1 MLKTTP
7 LHELLARIHQLQLK
21 MRETGADSAIIVQN
35 ADLFYFTGTVQQGF
49 LFVPVE
55 GDAIFFV
62 RKILDRVRQESALE
76 KIFHARS
83 PREIANA
90 LSDFGYRLP
99 KVLGMELDVLPYNH
113 YSRFEKAFAGCEIV
127 DISPAIRSIRAIKSH
142 YELEIMKDVAQLS
155 DFMVSTAKR
164 SLREGMSEIEL
175 AAVVES
181 TARAQ
186 GHQGVIRSRG
196 FNQENYW
203 GQLISGPDAA
213 MASFANS
220 PTGGRGVTLAFPK
233 SSGHR
238 TIKRNEP
245 VMFDLVAA
253 RDGYLIDQTRILC
266 IGPLPAE
273 LERVYKVALEVHFEL
288 EAMIAPGI
296 LAGELFDRAL
306 DLSARKGLDSHFM
319 GCGPEKEHFC
329 GHGVGI
335 ELDELPVI
343 SVNSREMLVPGMV
356 IAMEPKFI
364 FPDVG
369 VIGVEDTFIV
379 TDSGHKKLTAAPYE
393 IEMKECS

>member
-7 LHELLARIHQLQLK
+7 LPELHERLDRLQLK
-21 MRETGADSAIIVQN
+21 MRETEVDSAIIVQN

-49 LFVPVE
+49 LFVPVQ

-62 RKILDRVRQESALE
+62 RKILDRVRKESALE
-76 KIFHARS
+76 KIVHARS
-83 PREIANA
+83 PKEIPGA
-90 LSDFGYRLP
+90 LSDFGYPLP
-99 KVLGMELDVLPYNH
+99 QILGMELDVLPYNH
-113 YSRFEKAFAGCEIV
+113 CARFEKAFAGCRIM
-127 DISPAIRSIRAIKSH
+127 DISPLIRSVRAVKSD
-142 YELEIMKDVAQLS
+142 YELQIMNDVARLS
-155 DFMVSTAKR
+155 DSMVLTAKR
-164 SLREGMSEIEL
+164 ALREGMSELEL
-175 AAVVES
+175 AAIVES

-186 GHQGVIRSRG
+186 GHQGVVRSRG

-220 PTGGRGVTLAFPK
+220 PTGGRGATLAFPK
-233 SSGHR
+233 SSGYR

-253 RDGYLIDQTRILC
+253 KDGYLIDQTRILS
-266 IGPLPAE
+266 IGPLPVK
-273 LERVYKVALEVHFEL
+273 LERTYKIALEIHFEL
-288 EAMIAPGI
+288 EQMIAPGV
-296 LAGELFDRAL
+296 LTGELFKRAL
-306 DLSARKGLDSHFM
+306 DLSASNGLDSHFM
-319 GCGPEKEHFC
+319 GYGPEKELFC

-343 SVNSREMLVPGMV
+343 SFNSREMLVPGMV

-364 FPDVG
+364 FPDIG